1 MGQKVSKD
9 ATTATIA
16 TIATIPI
23 YTTFANYMGAG
34 ILFASNTMALAG
46 VQKHRRLADMGGIGT
61 LSGLG
66 GRRESTDID
75 WCHTAWR
82 EVIEELYNETDIPTT
97 LIMDLRKKI
106 PVRTEPTYYNEYV
119 MFRLT
124 FEDLEYMLRICAKPK
139 YGIHSVLYEKL
150 PQNLSDLIIKRLP
163 VYDTEIGALSLL
175 PCAHPVQISEEFMT
189 DIATTRA

>member
-1 MGQKVSKD
+1 MGQKTSRTV
-9 ATTATIA
+9 ATV
-16 TIATIPI
+16 PI
-23 YTTFANYMGAG
+23 YTTYANYRAAG
-34 ILFASNTMALAG
+34 ILFANSTVALAG

-150 PQNLSDLIIKRLP
+150 PENLSDLIIKRLP

-189 DIATTRA
+189 DIAATRA